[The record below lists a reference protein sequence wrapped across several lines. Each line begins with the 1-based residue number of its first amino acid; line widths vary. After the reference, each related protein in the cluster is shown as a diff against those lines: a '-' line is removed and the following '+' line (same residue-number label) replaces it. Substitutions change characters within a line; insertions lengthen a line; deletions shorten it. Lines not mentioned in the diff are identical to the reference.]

1 MVGSGYSRSS
11 YDSCVYFRK
20 THDGSFIY
28 LLIYVDI
35 MLIATKNMSDIEE
48 LKKQLNR
55 VFEMKDLGAAKK
67 ILGIEI
73 ERDRNGGKL
82 YLTQK
87 SYIEK
92 VLERFGMKNAKPV
105 STSLPAHFRL
115 SSSLSP
121 KSDNEKRSIQ
131 GKSSLLQCNW

>member
-1 MVGSGYSRSS
+1 MVGNGYSRSS

-28 LLIYVDI
+28 LLLYVDD
-35 MLIATKNMSDIEE
+35 MLIAAKIMSDIEE
-48 LKKQLNR
+48 LKKQLSG

-92 VLERFGMKNAKPV
+92 VLERFD
-105 STSLPAHFRL
+105 L
-115 SSSLSP
+115 
-121 KSDNEKRSIQ
+121 
-131 GKSSLLQCNW
+131 